1 MGSFVETVNS
11 ALSHLRSGRRATQP
25 LVGGE
30 RLAPG
35 IWFDMDIDEADQTAL
50 CSTPRQG
57 LLSVTLEARKPGR
70 WFTLNID
77 LGKDDLSSHRLIGFA
92 LRSRAPRT
100 QLARVCLRSF
110 HGSGFEDV
118 FFPLHVASFA
128 EESSHADV
136 LWLDDQPELCR
147 PADWRTMIVFLDPAG
162 VDLTVTDMRLFV
174 A

>member
-1 MGSFVETVNS
+1 MGSFVETVNT
-11 ALSHLRSGRRATQP
+11 ALSQLRSGRRGTQP
-25 LVGGE
+25 LSGGE

-35 IWFDMDIDEADQTAL
+35 IWFDMDTEETDQTAL
-50 CSTPRQG
+50 CSTPPQG
-57 LLSVTLEARKPGR
+57 LLNVKLEARKPGR

-77 LGKDDLSSHRLIGFA
+77 LGKDDLSPHRLLGFA

-100 QLARVCLRSF
+100 LLARVCLRSF
-110 HGSGFEDV
+110 HDSGFEDV

-136 LWLDDQPELCR
+136 LWLAEQPELRR
-147 PADWRTMIVFLDPAG
+147 PADWRTMIVFLDPGG
-162 VDLTVTDMRLFV
+162 VELVLTDMRLFV